1 MSIPVFRLLA
11 IALALAGA
19 APQVRAQITP
29 GPITPVDPS
38 LSRCPEEAVVKD
50 GRPQIPNGATDIVG
64 PVDVDQV
71 NGPVS
76 GIYGQYDT
84 STDGFYE
91 QLPCEPA
98 IGGEVPP
105 EAMADESD
113 EDLAAESEFQ
123 SLTAL
128 HLDDLIASAAPIGP
142 LDLPDRFGERCTL
155 DGQPVDCNDPR
166 FLRDDQ
172 PFAGRDI
179 IYVHGLSLEH
189 MTNFT
194 GGYAPAQARWPADR
208 AEFDTPGGYF
218 FEYARTYWKDHVREH
233 LFDID
238 NPANATAG
246 YQWPPSQSSA
256 SYVPKSNRILT
267 VGWATTQRLA
277 YAQHNFLTQVI
288 DAMNTGRNVIT
299 PPGYPSVFDRPFCS
313 NGCVVVSHS
322 TGGLLVSTAMGKL
335 ARGDYGNHNRDLVGA
350 FRAHLAFS
358 GAFGGSRLA
367 QLLIVVSNV
376 VPATSTLCTWAAS
389 FLNDGPCGWDGQA
402 AINSVLLDLT
412 PPYTTQHWAPVM
424 DDSPVLTL
432 AVGGAHTRSNYAWGL
447 AKVVH
452 PGNDDGVE
460 TMHSQCANP
469 QPVLPPTIAPSG
481 FTFTSWAK
489 AYDMGVPLVR
499 GIGQFLDQRHIKA
512 LAPAAKYMSAMCT
525 PWLSPSGMVMPV
537 ASSLSSTPWD
547 ARQRHSNHFSFIQG
561 AIDHSFLGAS
571 DSANPWP
578 SASGASATDARPY
591 REAYGADLREESSGI
606 TDAATYQLGT
616 DGVYLVHPSFAGL
629 PIEIE
634 RGRKISFRFL
644 NRTRTWWI
652 WRRIYHVLNHWQDK
666 AASHYAYEYALR
678 R

>member
-1 MSIPVFRLLA
+1 MSTTRYCLLA
-11 IALALAGA
+11 VALALAAA
-19 APQVRAQITP
+19 APALHAQT
-29 GPITPVDPS
+29 GPVNPVDPT

-50 GRPQIPNGATDIVG
+50 GSVQFPNGATDIVG
-64 PVDVDQV
+64 PVYVDHPL
-71 NGPVS
+71 GPLS
-76 GIYGQYDT
+76 AQYGALDT
-84 STDGFYE
+84 STDAFYE
-91 QLPCEPA
+91 RLPCEPS

-113 EDLAAESEFQ
+113 EDLAAESELQ

-128 HLDDLIASAAPIGP
+128 HLDDLIASADPIEP
-142 LDLPDRFGERCTL
+142 LSLPGRLLGRCAI
-155 DGQPVDCNDPR
+155 DGVPVACDDER

-189 MTNFT
+189 MTNYT

-208 AEFDTPGGYF
+208 AEYDTPGGYF
-218 FEYARTYWKDHVREH
+218 FDYARTYWKDHIREH

-238 NPANATAG
+238 SPANGYAG
-246 YQWPPSQSSA
+246 YQWPQSQASA
-256 SYVPKSNRILT
+256 SYVPKGNRVLT
-267 VGWATTQRLA
+267 VAWATTQRLE
-277 YAQHNFLTQVI
+277 YAQHAFLTQVI
-288 DAMNTGRNVIT
+288 EAMNTGRNVIT
-299 PPGYPSVFDRPFCS
+299 PPTYPSAFDRPFCA

-322 TGGLLVSTAMGKL
+322 TGGLVVSTAMGKL
-335 ARGDYGNHNRDLVGA
+335 ARGDYGNQNRDLPGY
-350 FRAHLAFS
+350 FRGHLAFS

-412 PPYTTQHWAPVM
+412 PPYTSQHWAPVM

-432 AVGGAHTRSNYAWGL
+432 TVGGAHTRSNYAWGL

-469 QPVLPPTIAPSG
+469 LPVLPPSIPPSG
-481 FTFTSWAK
+481 FIFSSWPK
-489 AYDMGVPLVR
+489 AYDMGIPLIR
-499 GIGQFLDQRHIKA
+499 GVGQFLDQRHVKA
-512 LAPAAKYMSAMCT
+512 ATPAAKYMSAMCT
-525 PWLSPSGMVMPV
+525 PWLAPSGMVMPV
-537 ASSLSSTPWD
+537 ANSMSATAFD
-547 ARQRHSNHFSFIQG
+547 ARRRHTNHYSFIQG

-571 DSANPWP
+571 DSVNPWP
-578 SASGASATDARPY
+578 SAGNSPASTPRLY
-591 REAYGADLREESSGI
+591 REAYGVDMKEESSAI
-606 TDAATYQLGT
+606 TDAGAYQLGT
-616 DGVYLVHPSFAGL
+616 DGVYLVHPSFGSL

-634 RGRKISFRFL
+634 RGLKISFRFL
-644 NRTRTWWI
+644 NRQRTWWI
-652 WRRIYHVLNHWQDK
+652 WRRLYHVLDRWQDK